1 MLKKRIIPSLLYKNG
16 EMVKGIQFDN
26 YKNVGE
32 PQSTVEIYTS
42 QDSDELM
49 FINISD
55 EEKYKSNFKD
65 IIHQVS
71 KKCEMPL
78 TVGGG
83 INNFK
88 LIDEM
93 FNAGA
98 DKILI
103 NSQILKDLN
112 FLREFIKI
120 HGTQALIVGIDYKV
134 EDGLHVC
141 IQIVQK

>member
-1 MLKKRIIPSLLYKNG
+1 
-16 EMVKGIQFDN
+16 
-26 YKNVGE
+26 
-32 PQSTVEIYTS
+32 
-42 QDSDELM
+42 
-49 FINISD
+49 
-55 EEKYKSNFKD
+55 
-65 IIHQVS
+65 
-71 KKCEMPL
+71 MPL

-134 EDGLHVC
+134 EDGLHCVYL
-141 IQIVQK
+141 KLFKK